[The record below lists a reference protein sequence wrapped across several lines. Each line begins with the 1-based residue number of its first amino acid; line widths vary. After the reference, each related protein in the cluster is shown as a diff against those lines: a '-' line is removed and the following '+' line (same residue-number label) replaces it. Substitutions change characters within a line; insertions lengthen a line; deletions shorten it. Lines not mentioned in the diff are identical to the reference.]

1 MARSMFFYPC
11 KATVLTLGKGT
22 LLTKCCPKRSGKQ
35 SSSMAS
41 NSAAS
46 LFNTVLFNHENTG
59 ISH

>member
-1 MARSMFFYPC
+1 MFFYPC

-22 LLTKCCPKRSGKQ
+22 LLTKCCPKRAGKQ